1 MKFLISMVLALL
13 CLSLFATADIQVT
26 YIGFS
31 TEQQAAF
38 EYATS
43 IWEPVITSSIP
54 IKIHAVV
61 QTVPGFVVIT
71 LPNLIHNFAAAPTQN
86 VWYSTALANALTS
99 TELNAGEADVDFIIN
114 PSQPWYYGLDGNCPT
129 GSIDFVSEMTKAIA
143 YGLGYQSSFYVQQ
156 GYGSYGMLN
165 PSVLGLSTSFTW
177 EPMQNLPVLY
187 DTFICNSQGQFL
199 TNTALFTNP
208 SPALNAQITGGSL
221 RYHGTYGMQYNADQE
236 PVLYASGFNLARTAR
251 LLAATYDG
259 TENAP
264 GVPTAYNGN
273 VMHYIAPI
281 VLGMLQ
287 DQGWVISPTSL
298 LATPSALQGNISG
311 SSVLLAWQAPDSPYD
326 IHEYRVYRD
335 DTLLGTTT
343 DLGWMDEDL
352 QPGTSA
358 NYYVLAV
365 YTLGP
370 SALSE
375 GVNVQMPSANG
386 DPVQSPAAF
395 LNLSLAPNPF
405 SNTCR
410 IAISQKQAGEL
421 RLSVY
426 NLKGRKLGIIH
437 RGLCGSGSTEF
448 VWNGTDGDSRR
459 LPSGVY
465 LLKAESNG
473 RSSVSKALILR

>member
-1 MKFLISMVLALL
+1 MKYMISMVFALL
-13 CLSLFATADIQVT
+13 CFSLFATADIQVT

-61 QTVPGFVVIT
+61 QTVPGYVVIT

-86 VWYSTALANALTS
+86 VWFSTALANALTS

-129 GSIDFVSEMTKAIA
+129 SSIDFVSEMTKAIA

-177 EPMQNLPVLY
+177 EPMQNMPVLY
-187 DTFICNSQGQFL
+187 DTFICNTQGQYL
-199 TNTALFTNP
+199 TNTTLFTNP
-208 SPALNAQITGGSL
+208 SPALNAQITGGNL
-221 RYHGTYGMQYNADQE
+221 RYHGTYGMQYYAGQE

-273 VMHYIAPI
+273 VMHFISPI
-281 VLGMLQ
+281 VLGILQ

-298 LATPSALQGNISG
+298 LAVPPSLQGNISG
-311 SSVLLAWQAPDSPYD
+311 TSVLLAWQAPDSPYD

-358 NYYVLAV
+358 TYYVSAI

-375 GVNVQMPSANG
+375 GVNVQMPSANE
-386 DPVQSPAAF
+386 DQVRIPEAQLALTAF
-395 LNLSLAPNPF
+395 PNPF
-405 SNTCR
+405 SQLCN
-410 IAISQKQAGEL
+410 IVVKMKEAGEIT
-421 RLSVY
+421 LSVFD
-426 NLKGRKLGIIH
+426 LRGRKLGVI
-437 RGLCGSGSTEF
+437 RQATLSGGTHQF
-448 VWNGTDGDSRR
+448 TWDGRLDNGTE
-459 LPSGVY
+459 LHSGLFFLQAKQQQYCSLRKV
-465 LLKAESNG
+465 
-473 RSSVSKALILR
+473 LIVK

>member
-1 MKFLISMVLALL
+1 MKYLLSTVLALL

-26 YIGFS
+26 YIGFT

-43 IWEPVITSSIP
+43 IWEPILTSTVP

-61 QTVPGFVVIT
+61 QAVPGYVVIT

-86 VWYSTALANALTS
+86 VWYSTALANALTD

-114 PSQPWYYGLDGNCPT
+114 PSQPWYYGLDGNCPAS
-129 GSIDFVSEMTKAIA
+129 SIDFVTEMTKAIA

-177 EPMQNLPVLY
+177 EPMQNMPVLY
-187 DTFICNSQGQFL
+187 DTFVCNTQGQYL
-199 TNTALFTNP
+199 TNTTLFTNP

-221 RYHGTYGMQYNADQE
+221 RYHGTFGMQYYANQE
-236 PVLYASGFNLARTAR
+236 PVLYANGFNLARTAR
-251 LLAATYDG
+251 LLAATYDSS
-259 TENAP
+259 ENAP

-273 VMHYIAPI
+273 VMHYISPI
-281 VLGMLQ
+281 VLGILQ
-287 DQGWVISPTSL
+287 DQGWVINPQSL
-298 LATPSALQGNISG
+298 LAVPTGLLGNVSG
-311 SSVLLAWQAPDSPYD
+311 SSVLLSWQAPNTPYD

-358 NYYVLAV
+358 TYYVSAI
-365 YTLGP
+365 YSLGP

-375 GVNVQMPSANG
+375 GAFVQMPSAND
-386 DPVQSPAAF
+386 DPALSPSATLQLAV
-395 LNLSLAPNPF
+395 APNPF
-405 SNTCR
+405 SGTCH
-410 IAISQKQAGEL
+410 IAINLKQAGDL
-421 RLSVY
+421 TLSVFD
-426 NLKGRKLGIIH
+426 LKGRDLGIIH
-437 RGLCGSGSTEF
+437 RSAHAQGSLDCT
-448 VWNGTDGDSRR
+448 WNGKDAKGQQ
-459 LPSGVY
+459 LPVGLY
-465 LLKAESNG
+465 FLKAESRG
-473 RSSVSKALILR
+473 RSSVSKVILVR